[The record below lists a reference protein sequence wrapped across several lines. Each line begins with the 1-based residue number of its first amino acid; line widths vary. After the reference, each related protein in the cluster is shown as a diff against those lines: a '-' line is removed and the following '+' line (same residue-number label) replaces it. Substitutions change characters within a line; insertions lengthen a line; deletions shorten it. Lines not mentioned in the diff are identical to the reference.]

1 MTLASTRRGRIVTT
15 VPTIDDTHAGSA
27 VHPCTLSPLRL
38 HSVLFSS
45 PFPFETST
53 AIVTGATSGIGWQTA
68 LALDRLGCHV
78 VAGGRRQER
87 LEQLSEQ
94 LSDRLVTVRGDLND
108 VDHREALLQ
117 AATQNPEHPLRLLV
131 NNAGVG
137 AIGPFAEADEKRLRT
152 IMEINFFAVAELT
165 RASLSELSKS
175 EHATVCNVGSV
186 LGHRAVGDKSEYCA
200 SKFALH
206 GWNDAMA
213 IEWAGRVKFVHVC
226 PSTTR
231 SEFFDSLVD
240 TDPATK
246 SRSFGSQSPQRV
258 ADSIVRAIRHGKPEK
273 ILSLGGKALVYAD
286 RFFPTLLGWILRRS
300 GRSHD

>member
-1 MTLASTRRGRIVTT
+1 MFATA
-15 VPTIDDTHAGSA
+15 
-27 VHPCTLSPLRL
+27 
-38 HSVLFSS
+38 
-45 PFPFETST
+45 FPFESST
-53 AIVTGATSGIGWQTA
+53 AIVTGATSGIGWHTA
-68 LALDRLGCHV
+68 IALHRRGCRV
-78 VAGGRRQER
+78 VAGGRRAER
-87 LEQLSEQ
+87 LAA
-94 LSDRLVTVRGDLND
+94 LSDELGDRVIAVPGDLND
-108 VDHREALLQ
+108 
-117 AATQNPEHPLRLLV
+117 PEHRAMLVRSAQSHSSNPLRLLV
-131 NNAGVG
+131 NNAGIG
-137 AIGPFAEADEKRLRT
+137 AIGPFADADDKRLRK

-165 RASLSELSKS
+165 RLALPVLEPS
-175 EHATVCNVGSV
+175 EHATVCNIGSV
-186 LGHRAVGDKSEYCA
+186 LGHRAVADKSEYCA

-240 TDPATK
+240 TDPNTK

-258 ADSIVRAIRHGKPEK
+258 AESVVRAIRVGKPEI

-286 RFFPTLLGWILRRS
+286 RFCPTLLGWILRRS